1 MKSAAM
7 TSTVVNS
14 SVKKSRRT
22 RNARYGKLVVECND
36 DGADRITDDDVV
48 EVLQAGFPAGVAS
61 AAISLHDQLTTSN
74 PHFASLGLPP
84 SSDTQTR

>member
-14 SVKKSRRT
+14 SVKKSRRM
-22 RNARYGKLVVECND
+22 RNARYDKFVVECND
-36 DGADRITDDDVV
+36 DGTDRTSDDDVV
-48 EVLQAGFPAGVAS
+48 VVLQAGFPACVAS
-61 AAISLHDQLTTSN
+61 AAISLHDQLTSSN
-74 PHFASLGLPP
+74 PHFPSLGLPP